1 MQCINFL
8 LFNSSISVAVVILI
22 ILASI
27 YESFLLGR
35 GFDLTERRRSSRV
48 KKSDID
54 QIKKSGFIVDGK
66 SMEMYRIGRENN
78 NVQHK
83 ESCDPQLDKTTTNLS
98 IFSRVL
104 ICFGLKENVKVILNV
119 DPVSNDALTF
129 VHGLRLLSLLWT
141 VMVHT
146 YLQLFAVGENRV
158 RNH

>member
-1 MQCINFL
+1 
-8 LFNSSISVAVVILI
+8 
-22 ILASI
+22 
-27 YESFLLGR
+27 
-35 GFDLTERRRSSRV
+35 
-48 KKSDID
+48 
-54 QIKKSGFIVDGK
+54 
-66 SMEMYRIGRENN
+66 MEMYRIGHENN
-78 NVQHK
+78 NVQQK
-83 ESCDPQLDKTTTNLS
+83 ETRNPQLEKTTTNLS

-158 RNH
+158 RKCYKYL

>member
-1 MQCINFL
+1 M
-8 LFNSSISVAVVILI
+8 LI

-48 KKSDID
+48 KKTDID
-54 QIKKSGFIVDGK
+54 QIKKSGFVVDGK
-66 SMEMYRIGRENN
+66 GMEMYRIGHENN
-78 NVQHK
+78 NFQK
-83 ESCDPQLDKTTTNLS
+83 EARSDAQIEKTTTNLS

-158 RNH
+158 SISLESRMSRQKISMIRRSF